1 LYGRA
6 VVDGHNFIRLAA
18 RRTRMLV
25 THLPMRGGRRVF
37 WAVAVIAVAVAGA
50 AGATELTGTEFV
62 GPESCKACHPDAYAA
77 WRQSKH
83 ARAIESLSE
92 PQRRDARCL
101 SCHSPN
107 LQDRRVESISCETC
121 HGGGQYYAA
130 AYVMKDQ
137 ELVRLVGLL
146 DPSEKG
152 CRSCHDASS
161 PSLKPFDFVEKLKLI
176 DHWTLERQ
184 RREQGRVAGV
194 EAPAPVA
201 APVQNPPQEGQGPAV
216 TDGDTATPEDAT
228 TAKPTTTTTTAKPG
242 STATK
247 PPTKT
252 VKKKPP
258 KKPKK

>member
-1 LYGRA
+1 
-6 VVDGHNFIRLAA
+6 
-18 RRTRMLV
+18 
-25 THLPMRGGRRVF
+25 MRGGRRSFLGVA
-37 WAVAVIAVAVAGA
+37 AVLAAALSLVSAGA
-50 AGATELTGTEFV
+50 ELSGTEFV

-83 ARAIESLSE
+83 ARALESLSE
-92 PQRRDARCL
+92 QQRRDVRCL
-101 SCHSPN
+101 SCHAPN

-130 AYVMKDQ
+130 QYVMKDP

-176 DHWTLERQ
+176 DHWTVERQ
-184 RREQGRVAGV
+184 RREQRIAGVIPV

-201 APVQNPPQEGQGPAV
+201 APPPANAPKEGQAPAE
-216 TDGDTATPEDAT
+216 TTSTPPAGT
-228 TAKPTTTTTTAKPG
+228 VSTPPATTTAAKP
-242 STATK
+242 ATK
-247 PPTKT
+247 PAKP
-252 VKKKPP
+252 VKKKPARR
-258 KKPKK
+258 KK

>member
-1 LYGRA
+1 MA
-6 VVDGHNFIRLAA
+6 VL
-18 RRTRMLV
+18 
-25 THLPMRGGRRVF
+25 
-37 WAVAVIAVAVAGA
+37 AVALAGA
-50 AGATELTGTEFV
+50 AGAAELTGTEFV

-101 SCHSPN
+101 SCHAPN

-130 AYVMKDQ
+130 SYVMKDP

-184 RREQGRVAGV
+184 RREQGKVAGV
-194 EAPAPVA
+194 TATEAPAPVA
-201 APVQNPPQEGQGPAV
+201 APPPQNPPQEGQGPAV
-216 TDGDTATPEDAT
+216 TDTAPPPQDGDEA
-228 TAKPTTTTTTAKPG
+228 
-242 STATK
+242 ATK
-247 PPTKT
+247 PPAATAATKPPAKPAKPA
-252 VKKKPP
+252 KKKPP

>member
-1 LYGRA
+1 MA
-6 VVDGHNFIRLAA
+6 VLA
-18 RRTRMLV
+18 V
-25 THLPMRGGRRVF
+25 TL
-37 WAVAVIAVAVAGA
+37 AGA
-50 AGATELTGTEFV
+50 SSAAELTGTEFV

-77 WRQSKH
+77 WRLSKH

-107 LQDRRVESISCETC
+107 LEDRRVESISCETC

-130 AYVMKDQ
+130 SYVMRDQ

-176 DHWTLERQ
+176 DHWTVERQ
-184 RREQGRVAGV
+184 RREQGKVAGV
-194 EAPAPVA
+194 TATEAPAPVA
-201 APVQNPPQEGQGPAV
+201 APPQQVPQEGQGPAV
-216 TDGDTATPEDAT
+216 TDTAPPEDGNGT
-228 TAKPTTTTTTAKPG
+228 TPPTTTKPPAKP
-242 STATK
+242 AK
-247 PPTKT
+247 P
-252 VKKKPP
+252 VKKKPA

>member
-1 LYGRA
+1 LLG
-6 VVDGHNFIRLAA
+6 
-18 RRTRMLV
+18 
-25 THLPMRGGRRVF
+25 
-37 WAVAVIAVAVAGA
+37 VAVLAFAAAWMAGA
-50 AGATELTGTEFV
+50 AELTGTEFV

-101 SCHSPN
+101 SCHAPN

-137 ELVRLVGLL
+137 ELVRMVGLL

-176 DHWTLERQ
+176 DHWTVERQ
-184 RREQGRVAGV
+184 RREQGKTASAAGV

-201 APVQNPPQEGQGPAV
+201 APPPQNPPLEGQGPAV
-216 TDGDTATPEDAT
+216 TETEKPPAT
-228 TAKPTTTTTTAKPG
+228 TPAATTKPAKPV
-242 STATK
+242 
-247 PPTKT
+247 
-252 VKKKPP
+252 VKKKPV

>member
-1 LYGRA
+1 
-6 VVDGHNFIRLAA
+6 
-18 RRTRMLV
+18 
-25 THLPMRGGRRVF
+25 MRGGRRSCLG
-37 WAVAVIAVAVAGA
+37 VAALLAGA
-50 AGATELTGTEFV
+50 LASAAFPTELTGTEFV

-92 PQRRDARCL
+92 TQRRDARCL

-107 LQDRRVESISCETC
+107 LEDRRVESISCETC
-121 HGGGQYYAA
+121 HGGGQYYASG
-130 AYVMKDQ
+130 YVMKDQ

-176 DHWTLERQ
+176 DHWTTERQ
-184 RREQGRVAGV
+184 RREQGKVAGV
-194 EAPAPVA
+194 DAPAPVA
-201 APVQNPPQEGQGPAV
+201 APSQNPPQEGQAPAA
-216 TDGDTATPEDAT
+216 DDTATPPEDDGTPPA
-228 TAKPTTTTTTAKPG
+228 TTTTAKPAT
-242 STATK
+242 TATK
-247 PPTKT
+247 PPAKPAKP
-252 VKKKPP
+252 VKKKPV